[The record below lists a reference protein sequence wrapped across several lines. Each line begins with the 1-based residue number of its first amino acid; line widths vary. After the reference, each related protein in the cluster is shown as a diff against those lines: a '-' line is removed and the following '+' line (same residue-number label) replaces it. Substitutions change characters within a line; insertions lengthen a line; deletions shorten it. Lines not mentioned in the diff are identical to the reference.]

1 MFFWPLIHTQFCNS
15 LRIKLLQKRM
25 WRRPDNKS
33 TEPRNTG
40 LFLLPRFLMVY
51 VDEAWREVTEDFQ
64 YPLSLKMQYQR
75 GDRVECPFAQTR
87 LKPFLLKRQRQVTIK
102 SDAKSIGETLLK
114 SLYWMVSL
122 CSNIPN
128 GDLVISKIHITWCL
142 FKHLRTEWVCCKHRP
157 SIRQRQVPI

>member
-40 LFLLPRFLMVY
+40 FFLLPRFLMVY

-64 YPLSLKMQYQR
+64 YPLSLKMQYRR

-87 LKPFLLKRQRQVTIK
+87 LKPFLLKRQRQVPIK

-114 SLYWMVSL
+114 SLY
-122 CSNIPN
+122 
-128 GDLVISKIHITWCL
+128 
-142 FKHLRTEWVCCKHRP
+142 
-157 SIRQRQVPI
+157 